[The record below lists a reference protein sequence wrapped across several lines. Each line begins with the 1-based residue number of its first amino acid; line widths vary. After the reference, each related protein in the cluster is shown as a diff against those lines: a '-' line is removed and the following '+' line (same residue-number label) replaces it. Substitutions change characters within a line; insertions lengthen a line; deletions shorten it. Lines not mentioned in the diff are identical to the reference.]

1 MRPEQSIAGGMEMN
15 EQARRLGSRLRGIR
29 QARGLTQE
37 KLAELAGF
45 HPTHIAKIE
54 AGDRLPSLD
63 ALVRLAAVV
72 GTSVSELVKA
82 LDNEPEE
89 NDEVVG
95 EIVTSLKGC
104 NTKDLELIRDL
115 VQVIRRHRG

>member
-1 MRPEQSIAGGMEMN
+1 MN
-15 EQARRLGSRLRGIR
+15 EQARRLGSRSRGIR
-29 QARGLTQE
+29 QAQGLTQE
-37 KLAELAGF
+37 KLAELADLD
-45 HPTHIAKIE
+45 PTHIAKIE